1 MHALLWLA
9 GCNPRETS
17 TEVHFVR
24 EGLLVRREAELE
36 VVTKDWEPGARLT
49 VEGVEHIAPQQAEC
63 VPLFTVPLGTP
74 VLGGDSPDTSLA
86 FSPDGRMLAIGAH
99 TGDLLVVDAYTGE
112 VISQRQLAE
121 TLIRQVDWARDG
133 QVLYAA
139 EQSPDATIHVLSPTT
154 LETLASYRLADDVG
168 SSPLPPATDLYG
180 VYTLPAAYGL
190 VVLPD
195 GDLLVAATHGWGE
208 GEQRRNASK
217 ILKLRRQD
225 RALVPVAAWPAQGAA
240 DAVLGA
246 MSVGS
251 ERVAVALRRSAAGPA
266 PAELPID
273 GVILLDLQQLA
284 VIGAEH
290 FEPLAPY
297 FPGVFIWDSLA
308 VGPSWLA
315 VGMGDGRLVVRQPE
329 GELTFELGT
338 PVMAGSVP
346 IAASI
351 GFLRS
356 AGERLF
362 AVTSRTAIPYGAA
375 APELRPPQ
383 THPNENT
390 LWSYLRKEGRWERQF
405 GWRGPPVLTGLAIS
419 EDEVVVGAGPR
430 EGDDRRDQ
438 FGALVFDVEGDG
450 QPTAF
455 CATEGPA
462 FHRLAVAS
470 DGRIAVA
477 EVPYRVGDDVHGRYQ
492 VTVLR

>member
-9 GCNPRETS
+9 GCNPPETP
-17 TEVHFVR
+17 TGVHFVR
-24 EGLLVRREAELE
+24 GGWLIRRGAEQELVNE
-36 VVTKDWEPGARLT
+36 DWEPGARLT
-49 VEGVEHIAPQQAEC
+49 IEGAERIAPQQAEC

-74 VLGGDSPDTSLA
+74 VLGGDSPDTALT

-99 TGDLLVVDAYTGE
+99 TGDLLVVDAYTGR
-112 VISQRQLAE
+112 VISHRQLAE

-139 EQSPDATIHVLSPTT
+139 EQSPDATIHALSPST

-168 SSPLPPATDLYG
+168 SSPLPPASDLYG

-190 VVLPD
+190 AVLPD
-195 GDLLVAATHGWGE
+195 GDLLVAATHGWNE

-217 ILKLRRQD
+217 VLRLRQQGA
-225 RALVPVAAWPAQGAA
+225 ALVPVAGWPAEGAA

-246 MSVGS
+246 ISVGGD
-251 ERVAVALRRSAAGPA
+251 RVAVALRRSAAGPA
-266 PAELPID
+266 PAGLPID
-273 GVILLDLQQLA
+273 GVALLDLQQLTL
-284 VIGAEH
+284 IGSER

-297 FPGVFIWDSLA
+297 FPGVFIWDSLV

-315 VGMGDGRLVVRQPE
+315 VGMGDGRLVVRE
-329 GELTFELGT
+329 GEGESTFELGA

-346 IAASI
+346 IASSI

-356 AGERLF
+356 SGERLF
-362 AVTSRTAIPYGAA
+362 AVTSRTTIPYGAA
-375 APELRPPQ
+375 SPELRPPQ
-383 THPNENT
+383 AHPNENT
-390 LWSYLRKEGRWERQF
+390 LWSYLRKDGRWERQF
-405 GWRGPPVLTGLAIS
+405 GWRGPPVLAGLALS
-419 EDEVVVGAGPR
+419 DDEVAVGAGPR

-462 FHRLAVAS
+462 FHRLALAP
-470 DGRIAVA
+470 DGRVAVA
-477 EVPYRVGDDVHGRYQ
+477 EVPFRVGDDVYGRYQ